1 MRPDLFIVALRS
13 TVHTHKHTHSILS
26 IPGNGAKQLFFN
38 RLPVSKCIAMHSAC
52 CLNTLSHIA
61 QEHHPTIQPTSQ
73 PPIRH
78 HKGAKKQG
86 IKFELD
92 KFITSNF
99 ICFFSSLSLVVLL
112 RFAWYRSVSDTIN
125 QFISVC
131 LRCRYRVHI
140 TTSPHC
146 RTVIRIQ
153 IKFFF
158 SIFCFFCF
166 HKCLSIWKIFIAT
179 MTRWFFFSLCALHT
193 LGLICCC
200 YRLSVPHVLLFSL
213 ALSASW
219 LLLLFPH
226 VVGVRNAFH
235 VRFSVCIFFFF
246 LQKCTT
252 RNLRLSSSSISKG
265 KKYIYERKP
274 ATKGEENKYMQFV
287 QTESSHGEDKRMLNS
302 NEVKRMCSYW
312 YMLSI
317 HSDRYNWLISHFA
330 SHLLGRGYTASHFS
344 SAAGFAGGWLY
355 WDCR

>member
-1 MRPDLFIVALRS
+1 MLMRFIQSHRACACGIFSILLHTAMYSIISGTWCLCCSTTTTCTHSASLMRPDLFIVALRS

-166 HKCLSIWKIFIAT
+166 HKCLSI
-179 MTRWFFFSLCALHT
+179 
-193 LGLICCC
+193 
-200 YRLSVPHVLLFSL
+200 
-213 ALSASW
+213 
-219 LLLLFPH
+219 
-226 VVGVRNAFH
+226 
-235 VRFSVCIFFFF
+235 
-246 LQKCTT
+246 
-252 RNLRLSSSSISKG
+252 
-265 KKYIYERKP
+265 
-274 ATKGEENKYMQFV
+274 
-287 QTESSHGEDKRMLNS
+287 
-302 NEVKRMCSYW
+302 
-312 YMLSI
+312 
-317 HSDRYNWLISHFA
+317 
-330 SHLLGRGYTASHFS
+330 
-344 SAAGFAGGWLY
+344 
-355 WDCR
+355 